1 VHATLDGYVTAN
13 VGPDFRAWQS
23 ICKAMGRMD
32 LLEDPRF
39 SSLAS
44 VNRNRVEATRLLSG
58 WLATL
63 TSDEADRILTE
74 HHVVVGVMKTIGQ
87 AARQPQVLAREMIA
101 PVEDPVLGRID
112 VINTAAKFSDASVG
126 VGAHA
131 PTLGEHNS
139 SVLGDL
145 LGYDAQ
151 KIAALTAAGVLRTE
165 AI

>member
-1 VHATLDGYVTAN
+1 MV
-13 VGPDFRAWQS
+13 
-23 ICKAMGRMD
+23 
-32 LLEDPRF
+32 
-39 SSLAS
+39 
-44 VNRNRVEATRLLSG
+44 
-58 WLATL
+58 
-63 TSDEADRILTE
+63 
-74 HHVVVGVMKTIGQ
+74 KTIGQ

-112 VINTAAKFSDASVG
+112 VINTAAKFSDARVG
-126 VGAHA
+126 VSAHA